1 MQIFDSLEKHVKF
14 YIIQQLKTL
23 FEELTPPLPPGM
35 VMLAPTALVALYPL
49 HHPGENMW
57 ETSVA
62 GVSMDFLAIATQISR
77 RTIYIGAHT
86 HNSLHLQTYRSNE
99 IKGQT
104 MSLEVREAYQ
114 TLHMLIGWVFVA
126 PQTTN
131 ETHIILGHWKL

>member
-1 MQIFDSLEKHVKF
+1 MKFD
-14 YIIQQLKTL
+14 IIQQLKTL